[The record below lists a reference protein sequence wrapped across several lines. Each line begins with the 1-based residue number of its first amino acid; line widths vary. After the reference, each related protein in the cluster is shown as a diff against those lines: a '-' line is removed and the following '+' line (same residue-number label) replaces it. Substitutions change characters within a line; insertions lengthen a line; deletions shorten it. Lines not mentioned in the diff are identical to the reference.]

1 MSKLAQLIPVVAD
14 ALGLEEKTV
23 SHGARVLRDA
33 GLIATGGRGY
43 GGAEMGN
50 ADAANLLIGLL
61 GSDTL
66 LGAPDA
72 VAKFRRLERHGRTHA
87 LPAPLA
93 FLATSGITFGEALES
108 LIGAARRGALD
119 GMGAADRRAFRLSLI
134 RPECAALIELEAD
147 GVPQL
152 VKFWIPRAEV
162 SAKGVE
168 RRHSVGRLGG
178 DRRVSEAVG
187 ARTIIAI
194 AELLGPVA

>member
-1 MSKLAQLIPVVAD
+1 MAKLADLIPCVAD
-14 ALGLEEKTV
+14 ALGLEEKSV

-33 GLIATGGRGY
+33 GLISTGGRGY
-43 GGAEMGN
+43 GGAEMTN

-61 GSDTL
+61 GADTL
-66 LGAPDA
+66 LGAPEA

-93 FLATSGITFGEALES
+93 FLATSGMTFGEALES

-119 GMGAADRRAFRLSLI
+119 GMAPTDRRAFRLTLV
-134 RPECAALIELEAD
+134 RPECAATMELETD
-147 GVPQL
+147 GVPL
-152 VKFWIPRAEV
+152 RFWIPRAEV

-168 RRHSVGRLGG
+168 RRYSVGRLGG